1 MTHYVLALA
10 CNICSLGA
18 QNFGSM
24 ESDDWELEY
33 IEKGS
38 YRFDFTDSRITI
50 EFCFHNLSTSHAM
63 WTNQILSMYW
73 ANKKNL
79 QKIDLICLGRC
90 CKLMFY
96 ANYSLQLIKK
106 SLQVHNKMATVYTN

>member
-10 CNICSLGA
+10 SNICSLGA
-18 QNFGSM
+18 QNFGGM
-24 ESDDWELEY
+24 ESDDRELEY
-33 IEKGS
+33 IEKRS

-73 ANKKNL
+73 ANKK
-79 QKIDLICLGRC
+79 KTYKKLISFVLGGAANSC
-90 CKLMFY
+90 CM
-96 ANYSLQLIKK
+96 LIIPY
-106 SLQVHNKMATVYTN
+106 N